1 MIYLTIYVA
10 KSICK
15 KWQIKWNLCGKTKE
29 SVGVQKLMP
38 KVAKNVADFKI
49 WAVNN
54 LFIPNTLGVV
64 KSGKLSGATCEIYVN
79 SKHGSY
85 VAEICF

>member
-15 KWQIKWNLCGKTKE
+15 KWQMKWNLCGKIQE
-29 SVGVQKLMP
+29 SVGVQNLML

-49 WAVNN
+49 
-54 LFIPNTLGVV
+54 
-64 KSGKLSGATCEIYVN
+64 
-79 SKHGSY
+79 
-85 VAEICF
+85 

>member
-1 MIYLTIYVA
+1 M
-10 KSICK
+10 
-15 KWQIKWNLCGKTKE
+15 WQNTRKCRCTKPD
-29 SVGVQKLMP
+29 VQSG
-38 KVAKNVADFKI
+38 KNVADFKI

-64 KSGKLSGATCEIYVN
+64 KSGKLSGTTCGNDVS

-85 VAEICF
+85 VAEICY

>member
-1 MIYLTIYVA
+1 M
-10 KSICK
+10 
-15 KWQIKWNLCGKTKE
+15 KWYLCGKIQE
-29 SVGVQKLMP
+29 SVGVQNLML

-54 LFIPNTLGVV
+54 LFILKTLGVV
-64 KSGKLSGATCEIYVN
+64 KNGKLSGTTYGNDVN

-85 VAEICF
+85 VAEICY

>member
-1 MIYLTIYVA
+1 MTIYVA

-15 KWQIKWNLCGKTKE
+15 KWQMKWNLCGKIQE
-29 SVGVQKLMP
+29 SVGVQNLML

-64 KSGKLSGATCEIYVN
+64 KSGKLSGTTCEIHVN

-85 VAEICF
+85 VAEICY

>member
-15 KWQIKWNLCGKTKE
+15 KWQIKWNLCGRIQE
-29 SVGVQKLMP
+29 SVGVQNLMY
-38 KVAKNVADFKI
+38 KVAKNVEDFKI

-64 KSGKLSGATCEIYVN
+64 KSGKLSGTTSEIYVN
-79 SKHGSY
+79 NKHGSY
-85 VAEICF
+85 VAEICY

>member
-1 MIYLTIYVA
+1 MTIYVA

-15 KWQIKWNLCGKTKE
+15 KWQMKWNLCGKIQE
-29 SVGVQKLMP
+29 SVGVQNLML
-38 KVAKNVADFKI
+38 KVAKNVADFKA
-49 WAVNN
+49 WAKNN

-64 KSGKLSGATCEIYVN
+64 KSGKLSGTTCENDVS

-85 VAEICF
+85 VAEICY

>member
-1 MIYLTIYVA
+1 MV
-10 KSICK
+10 KSSSK
-15 KWQIKWNLCGKTKE
+15 KWQIKWNLCGRIQE
-29 SVGVQKLMP
+29 SVGVQNLMY

-49 WAVNN
+49 WAINN

-64 KSGKLSGATCEIYVN
+64 KSGKLSGTTCEIYVN

-85 VAEICF
+85 VAEICY